1 MDASGLSALS
11 PELRNLIYEFLFTS
25 NYAVTLAH
33 GKIMHPLTRTCRQM
47 RHETLTMY
55 LSLTPFN
62 SHLDDQPATPL
73 AHWLRGIGPDLCL
86 LLREVNIWDL
96 HMLNGVLHGLKS
108 TQRKLQKGSASGEP
122 FVLRPVGR
130 EVFHSS
136 WYLKDIIVALQSI
149 GIGLE
154 RFCTVQASGS
164 LKQTSHFAI
173 VRLAESKGVDHIV
186 SYMDEFGLSV
196 SEHERLVAQLREGQ
210 REVRFLDGRRNIIL
224 KFDAGQ
230 KLISMRQEFIP
241 RDEEFYM

>member
-25 NYAVTLAH
+25 NYAVTLAC
-33 GKIMHPLTRTCRQM
+33 GKIMHPLTRTCRQI
-47 RHETLTMY
+47 RHETLSMY

-62 SHLDDQPATPL
+62 SHLDDRPATPL
-73 AHWLRGIGPDLCL
+73 AHWLRGIGPDLCV

-96 HMLNGVLHGLKS
+96 HMLNGVLHGLQS
-108 TQRKLQKGSASGEP
+108 TQEKLKQGAENGEP

-154 RFCTVQASGS
+154 RFCTLQASGG

-173 VRLAESKGVDHIV
+173 VKLAETQSAGNAMCYVE
-186 SYMDEFGLSV
+186 EFGLSV
-196 SEHERLVAQLREGQ
+196 GEQESLIKQLREGR
-210 REVRFLDGRRNIIL
+210 REVRFLDGIH
-224 KFDAGQ
+224 
-230 KLISMRQEFIP
+230 
-241 RDEEFYM
+241 

>member
-1 MDASGLSALS
+1 
-11 PELRNLIYEFLFTS
+11 
-25 NYAVTLAH
+25 
-33 GKIMHPLTRTCRQM
+33 MHPLTRTCRQM
-47 RHETLTMY
+47 RRETLSMY

-62 SHLDDQPATPL
+62 SHLDDRPATPL
-73 AHWLRGIGPDLCL
+73 AHWLRGIGLNLCL

-96 HMLNGVLHGLKS
+96 HMLNGVLHGLES
-108 TQRKLQKGSASGEP
+108 TQRKLQKGAESGEP

-154 RFCTVQASGS
+154 RFCTVQASGN

-173 VRLAESKGVDHIV
+173 VELAESKGVENGV

-196 SEHERLVAQLREGQ
+196 GEHESLVAQLREGR

-224 KFDAGQ
+224 KFDAEQ
-230 KLISMRQEFIP
+230 RLISVRQEFIS